1 SGGLKGT
8 RGIWGQKARKVIREV
23 LQARKVLKANEE
35 KPDHRDRWEHEVSVG
50 RLAPEV
56 NLVLQ
61 VREANEERP
70 DLRDLVESQV
80 RQAALQMWLMQRRH
94 RRELCS

>member
-1 SGGLKGT
+1 
-8 RGIWGQKARKVIREV
+8 QKARKVIREV

>member
-1 SGGLKGT
+1 
-8 RGIWGQKARKVIREV
+8 KVIREV
-23 LQARKVLKANEE
+23 LQARKVLKVNEE
-35 KPDHRDRWEHEVSVG
+35 KPDHRVRWEHEVCVG

-80 RQAALQMWLMQRRH
+80 RQAALQMW
-94 RRELCS
+94 